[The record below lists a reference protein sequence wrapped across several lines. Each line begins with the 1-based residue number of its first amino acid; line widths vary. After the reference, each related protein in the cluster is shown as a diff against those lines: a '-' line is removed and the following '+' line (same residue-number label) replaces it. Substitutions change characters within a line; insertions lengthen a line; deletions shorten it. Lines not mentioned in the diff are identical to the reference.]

1 MKKTKNISRLWHS
14 LSIKRYGSVKV
25 AYWWR
30 AFTNDRKPNITLLI
44 PDLGLHPD
52 NHLRCSV
59 FIQTYFSGSS
69 YTSSKPWW
77 RCGGYQLLGYNDGLP
92 ISFSSSNTV
101 QSSNWVQSHYC
112 PCWLWQQRCKPYLQ
126 VQVKNS
132 LVVRLC
138 DVVAQYPMCEGC
150 SISLYFLVRRNAC
163 RLKFWHIGQGIT
175 LCDR

>member
-14 LSIKRYGSVKV
+14 LSSKWYGSVKV

-69 YTSSKPWW
+69 YTSSK
-77 RCGGYQLLGYNDGLP
+77 RDGGVVVINYLVIMMAYIFLFLLP
-92 ISFSSSNTV
+92 IQCRALIEYNRTIALAGRD
-101 QSSNWVQSHYC
+101 NKGANHIY
-112 PCWLWQQRCKPYLQ
+112 RCKLKT
-126 VQVKNS
+126 VWW
-132 LVVRLC
+132 C
-138 DVVAQYPMCEGC
+138 DYAM
-150 SISLYFLVRRNAC
+150 L
-163 RLKFWHIGQGIT
+163 
-175 LCDR
+175 